1 MRRLFALALI
11 LFLWVGFTP
20 SALAED
26 NNPGGLQPCA
36 DVPAFQQRA
45 SNARTPAARD
55 RFDRY
60 STLLCGPEGLPHLVV
75 DGRVGHLGEFT
86 IPGLIFLYIAG
97 LIGWSGRT
105 YIIWARNQK
114 EPEINEVVI
123 NVPKAVSIVL
133 SSLLWPLLAV
143 KELLSGE
150 LTAKETEIPVSPR

>member
-11 LFLWVGFTP
+11 LFLWIGFVP
-20 SALAED
+20 SASAND
-26 NNPGGLQPCA
+26 VSGLQRCA

-45 SNARTPAARD
+45 NNARTPAAHD
-55 RFDRY
+55 RFERY
-60 STLLCGPEGLPHLVV
+60 SNLLCGPEGLPHLVT
-75 DGRVGHLGEFT
+75 DGRLSHAGEFT

-114 EPEINEVVI
+114 EPELNEIVI

-143 KELLSGE
+143 KEILSGE
-150 LTAKETEIPVSPR
+150 LTAQETEIPVSPR